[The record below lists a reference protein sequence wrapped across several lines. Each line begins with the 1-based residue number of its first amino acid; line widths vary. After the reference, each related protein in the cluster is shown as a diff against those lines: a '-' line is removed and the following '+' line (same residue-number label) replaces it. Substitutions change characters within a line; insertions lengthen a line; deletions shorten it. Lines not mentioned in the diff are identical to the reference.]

1 MTEVSYLTDARG
13 KEVIYFTQDH
23 GELSIEPAGAR
34 SASGV
39 VQFLRDKHLK
49 VEKLELD
56 QKDPKIPDNAAL
68 VVVAGPQ
75 QTMAQ
80 DSPTIKAL
88 REYLRPSTPGA
99 RQGKL
104 LAYLPAF
111 PDPAGK
117 VALTGLE
124 PLLGQFGVQVT
135 DRRLVGVPGQHPAGQ
150 GRSIPPDIAYC
161 GTYNDLRLPLV
172 KTLSISP
179 LLLKNARPGRGT
191 PNQEFRT
198 HLVLGTPARKGYWQE
213 ADWRTRADVAIQEML
228 NDQTGQKAAEKQLSP
243 ASVSVAVAV
252 TQQPAPGPDS
262 KGGERPRMLVSG
274 SDSPL
279 LDRGAEISVNEEY
292 RQLVFSD
299 CVDWLRERE
308 GGLGIP
314 PRKAPTYTIGKPPD
328 WLSLFTLPAMMMVGI
343 AASLGCGCRGD
354 GKHFPGERAA

>member
-1 MTEVSYLTDARG
+1 
-13 KEVIYFTQDH
+13 
-23 GELSIEPAGAR
+23 
-34 SASGV
+34 
-39 VQFLRDKHLK
+39 
-49 VEKLELD
+49 
-56 QKDPKIPDNAAL
+56 
-68 VVVAGPQ
+68 
-75 QTMAQ
+75 MAQ

-111 PDPAGK
+111 PDPTTGK
-117 VALTGLE
+117 VALTGME

-135 DRRLVGVPGQHPAGQ
+135 DRRLVGVPGQHPAGG
-150 GRSIPPDIAYC
+150 GRAIPPDIAFC
-161 GTYNDLRLPLV
+161 GVYNDLRLPLI

-179 LLLKNARPGRGT
+179 LLMKNARPVRGT
-191 PNQEFRT
+191 PGQEFRT
-198 HLVLGTPARKGYWQE
+198 HLVLGTPARKAYWQE
-213 ADWRTRADVAIQEML
+213 ADWRTRAEVAVQEMR
-228 NDQTGQKAAEKQLSP
+228 NDETGQKAAEKQLSL

-252 TQQPAPGPDS
+252 TQQPAPSSDP
-262 KGGERPRMLVSG
+262 KGGERPRILVFG

-279 LDRGAEISVNEEY
+279 LDRGEEIAVNEDY

-328 WLSLFTLPAMMMVGI
+328 WLSLFTLLAMMMVGI
-343 AASLGCGCRGD
+343 VGAGLGVWLSR
-354 GKHFPGERAA
+354 RR